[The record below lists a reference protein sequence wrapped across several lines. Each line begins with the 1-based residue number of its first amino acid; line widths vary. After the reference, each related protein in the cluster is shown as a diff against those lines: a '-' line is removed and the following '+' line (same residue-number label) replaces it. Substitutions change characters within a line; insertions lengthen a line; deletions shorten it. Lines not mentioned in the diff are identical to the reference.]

1 MDDLEGS
8 MTSVFMTGVRKE
20 VEKVAYAYGD
30 NFAKLHQE
38 EIKSIVKGLNK

>member
-1 MDDLEGS
+1 MDDLQGS
-8 MTSVFMTGVRKE
+8 VTSVFMKGVRKE

-30 NFAKLHQE
+30 KFAKVHQD